1 MPPKPDNGIKGGVSG
16 GNPVRFRKH
25 ESSSGGESPDNQ
37 PPPLKKASVH
47 KGGIDVRSTRLSGTE
62 PLPNSDPVLMA
73 ISRLESKLEQSMKEQ
88 NSFRDSVEQRLRN
101 MEESLEKKI
110 TTECESVRNEITIDI
125 QMLTDKV
132 NTFDTSLKKLQ
143 ATNTKE
149 INDIKARLA
158 ELENGLGSASNTA
171 FNPDTTIVATG
182 LGFSRDENIKDKA
195 ERFVRDGLGLDD
207 ISVIN
212 AMRTPFRNNKPGIV
226 KIQFESKAEKERALD
241 RRFNLKDS
249 DYKRVFIRTSMSHTE
264 RLIHQNT
271 KILLEAAGVTDSYT
285 VLQSGRAFKKE
296 ILAQWKQN
304 RNMETG
310 TAEVQVGRG

>member
-1 MPPKPDNGIKGGVSG
+1 MPPKPDNRIKGGVSG
-16 GNPVRFRKH
+16 ENPVRFRKH

-37 PPPLKKASVH
+37 PPPLKKAPAH
-47 KGGIDVRSTRLSGTE
+47 KGGIDVRSTRLSGSE
-62 PLPNSDPVLMA
+62 PLLFSDPVLMA

-132 NTFDTSLKKLQ
+132 NTFDTSLKKVPCML
-143 ATNTKE
+143 NRHYNPTK
-149 INDIKARLA
+149 
-158 ELENGLGSASNTA
+158 LENGLGSASNTA

-182 LGFSRDENIKDKA
+182 MGFSQDENIKDKA

-249 DYKRVFIRTSMSHTE
+249 VYKRVFIRTSMSHTE

-285 VLQSGRAFKKE
+285 VLQSGRAVKKE

-304 RNMETG
+304 RNVETG
-310 TAEVQVGRG
+310 TAGAQVGRG

>member
-1 MPPKPDNGIKGGVSG
+1 MICLINQLCEVITNHKLRIITAECSSITCTNSYLNIKSSTAIYSCKRSDYQLHVLADVKWISHERYHRSWHFTTVLRTTIRSLFGSLSAAFKIRLDRYLAPKGLD
-16 GNPVRFRKH
+16 
-25 ESSSGGESPDNQ
+25 
-37 PPPLKKASVH
+37 
-47 KGGIDVRSTRLSGTE
+47 
-62 PLPNSDPVLMA
+62 
-73 ISRLESKLEQSMKEQ
+73 
-88 NSFRDSVEQRLRN
+88 
-101 MEESLEKKI
+101 KKI
-110 TTECESVRNEITIDI
+110 TTECESVRNEIIIDI

-158 ELENGLGSASNTA
+158 ELENGLDSASNTA

-182 LGFSRDENIKDKA
+182 MGFSQDENIKDKA

-249 DYKRVFIRTSMSHTE
+249 VYKRVFIRTSMSHTE

-285 VLQSGRAFKKE
+285 VLQSGRAVKKE

-304 RNMETG
+304 RNVETG
-310 TAEVQVGRG
+310 TAGAQVGRG